1 MWTRKQWVNQDQ
13 QICKVLSNFSG
24 PPGEKD
30 SNNVELLKERE
41 HYYEFSLNLLK
52 VITERERFTI

>member
-52 VITERERFTI
+52 VITER